1 MGYYL
6 EDTLTGQRL
15 PATISRLSRKEVMLI
30 HKSRRFHFKWNK
42 EVEFEVYGLRID
54 ASGEIIGV
62 VSIERNRDEFA
73 IKVRLIAN
81 AKEHTGV
88 GKRLDRIAGS
98 LLAFVC
104 RISFDLGFEG
114 FVYLIPKTQLVKVYR
129 DKYGFRNT
137 GTSMF
142 SNAYNSKI
150 LIQNYYESSN
160 EEGIESY

>member
-6 EDTLTGQRL
+6 EDILTGERL
-15 PATISRLSRKEVMLI
+15 PATISRLSRKEIMLI
-30 HKSRRFHFKWNK
+30 HKSSRFHFKWNK

-54 ASGEIIGV
+54 SSGEIIGV
-62 VSIERNRDEFA
+62 VSIECNRDEFA

-104 RISFDLGFEG
+104 QTSFDLGFEG
-114 FVYLIPKTQLVKVYR
+114 FVYLIPKTPLVKVYR

-142 SNAYNSKI
+142 SNADNSKTI
-150 LIQNYYESSN
+150 IQNYHESSDQ
-160 EEGIESY
+160 EGIEGY